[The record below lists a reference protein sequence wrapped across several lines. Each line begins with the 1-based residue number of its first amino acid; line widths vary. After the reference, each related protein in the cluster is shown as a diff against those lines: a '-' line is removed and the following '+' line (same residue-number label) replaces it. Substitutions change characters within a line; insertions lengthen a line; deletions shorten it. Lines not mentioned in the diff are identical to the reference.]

1 MFFCGTLVAP
11 LDSVL
16 SALLLTGVILFGV
29 AMTLLVSKLLSKT
42 VLKGL
47 PSSFTLELPPYR
59 KPQVLKVVVRSIF
72 DRTLFVL
79 GRAVAVAIPAGALI
93 WLMAN
98 VMVADVSVL
107 SLCAGFLD
115 PFAQLLGMD
124 GVILLAFIL
133 GLPANEIVVPII
145 IMSYMATGHMI
156 EMENLS
162 ALRALLVDHGWTW
175 VTACCVMLFSL
186 VHFPC
191 ATTMLTIKK
200 ETGSL
205 KWTALGFLIPTVLG
219 MMICAAFNLIF
230 G

>member
-1 MFFCGTLVAP
+1 MAP

-98 VMVADVSVL
+98 VMVGDVSVL